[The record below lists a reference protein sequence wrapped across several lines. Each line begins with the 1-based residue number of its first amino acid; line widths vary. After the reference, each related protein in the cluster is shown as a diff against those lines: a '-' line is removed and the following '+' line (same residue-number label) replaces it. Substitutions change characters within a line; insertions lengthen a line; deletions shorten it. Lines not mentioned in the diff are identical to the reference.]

1 MNHSTLPITSWLE
14 ALIAGSVIVLLLL
27 SVTWTTWK
35 TRRILRKSLGR
46 QLRSGEESSLRTWM
60 ELPNESVDS
69 ANRELERDPF
79 ARALRFLETLRIW
92 RPPPPGGSIQ
102 A

>member
-1 MNHSTLPITSWLE
+1 MRHLPIASWLE
-14 ALIAGSVIVLLLL
+14 ALIAGSVIALLLL

-35 TRRILRKSLGR
+35 TRQVLRKSLGR
-46 QLRSGEESSLRTWM
+46 KLRSGEESSLRTWM

-79 ARALRFLETLRIW
+79 ARLLRFLEKLQIW
-92 RPPPPGGSIQ
+92 RPPPPGGGIQ

>member
-14 ALIAGSVIVLLLL
+14 AFIAGSVIVLLLL

-35 TRRILRKSLGR
+35 TRRVLRKSLGR
-46 QLRSGEESSLRTWM
+46 PLRSGEESSLRTWM
-60 ELPNESVDS
+60 ELPNESVDR

-79 ARALRFLETLRIW
+79 ARALRFLEKLRIW